1 MNSFFRK
8 LPLSIKLMLIG
19 LIPVLFLI
27 YLSGQLYN
35 GKKQTVKLI
44 ADYIEHIHESQNIA
58 KLMSEL
64 ESERKYSYD
73 YALKK
78 INYGNIIL
86 QRPRT
91 DTVIALLNKSKDLAI
106 SNFAQYTFLY
116 KLSAIRSSIDSSGNY
131 PADVVM
137 KYYTNV
143 ISRLNTLNS
152 VASASNTFYSRFTKT

>member
-1 MNSFFRK
+1 
-8 LPLSIKLMLIG
+8 MLIG
-19 LIPVLFLI
+19 LIPVLFLM

-35 GKKQTVKLI
+35 EKKQTVKLI

-78 INYGNIIL
+78 INYSNIIL

-91 DTVIALLNKSKDLAI
+91 DAIVELLNKSKDLSLI
-106 SNFAQYTFLY
+106 H
-116 KLSAIRSSIDSSGNY
+116 I
-131 PADVVM
+131 
-137 KYYTNV
+137 
-143 ISRLNTLNS
+143 
-152 VASASNTFYSRFTKT
+152 